1 MLLSWLKGFIKLSSS
16 KKVVAINEECQ
27 PKEKN
32 KEVHH
37 SKKLQKQ
44 LLYVEELQQQILDGK
59 IKAEQELE
67 HDQAV
72 INQQTRESELFSVN
86 CFPLFTSFQFGLYTL
101 HYW

>member
-1 MLLSWLKGFIKLSSS
+1 MLLSWFKNFINLSNS
-16 KKVVAINEECQ
+16 KQVVPVHEECL

-32 KEVHH
+32 EVHH
-37 SKKLQKQ
+37 NTKFQKQ

-72 INQQTRESELFSVN
+72 INQQTRESELFLS
-86 CFPLFTSFQFGLYTL
+86 Y
-101 HYW
+101 